1 MGFKYSLTFFSLGFY
16 LVICLGLWA
25 WQLRG
30 GCFNLF
36 VCLFS
41 GRYQE
46 KLYADW
52 SQTVSEKSQY
62 NLTQPLI
69 RRDPE
74 TKLITVNF
82 DPQVRTSFPVCWW
95 ARLQAV
101 PHRAWQ
107 VWWDRY

>member
-1 MGFKYSLTFFSLGFY
+1 MFFGPREWFIWLYALFCWLGSY
-16 LVICLGLWA
+16 TVD
-25 WQLRG
+25 
-30 GCFNLF
+30 

-46 KLYADW
+46 KLYVNW

-82 DPQVRTSFPVCWW
+82 DPQVKTAAS
-95 ARLQAV
+95 
-101 PHRAWQ
+101 
-107 VWWDRY
+107 

>member
-1 MGFKYSLTFFSLGFY
+1 MDGFLIFLHVLQSSEVDLAFIWLYALVCWLGSYMVDIIF
-16 LVICLGLWA
+16 L
-25 WQLRG
+25 
-30 GCFNLF
+30 
-36 VCLFS
+36 S

-46 KLYADW
+46 KLYVDW

-82 DPQVRTSFPVCWW
+82 DPQVKTAAS
-95 ARLQAV
+95 
-101 PHRAWQ
+101 
-107 VWWDRY
+107 